1 MRWANF
7 LYRDNSGA
15 AAAEM
20 ALIIPLALALIFTT
34 FEGAY
39 YMICEHRVVKGVRDA
54 SRYAARLDLSNY
66 ACPGGTFSGSTATVQ
81 NLARTGLLSGGSAA
95 VSGWVNSDVTIAV
108 TCLSGQSGIYAATGG
123 NAPRVSVSTRVA
135 YPSLMGSMGFTAA
148 TIYIGAAAQSP
159 VIGL

>member
-7 LYRDNSGA
+7 LYRDTSGA

-20 ALIIPLALALIFTT
+20 ALIIPLALTLIFTT

-66 ACPGGTFSGSTATVQ
+66 ACPGATFSGSTATVQ